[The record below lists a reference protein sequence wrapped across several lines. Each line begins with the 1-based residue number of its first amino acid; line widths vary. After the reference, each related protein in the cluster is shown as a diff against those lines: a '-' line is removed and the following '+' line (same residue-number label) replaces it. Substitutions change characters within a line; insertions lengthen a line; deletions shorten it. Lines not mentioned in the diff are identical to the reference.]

1 MLKKYHVEGNSFIG
15 IVATAN
21 ESIAIL
27 PTIPA
32 IDSLIPLVKET
43 LGVEKVIQTSVDG
56 SYLVGAFVSMNSNG
70 AVVYPLMN
78 ESEINSIKKVLPV
91 AILTDRYNAA
101 GNNILVNDNGALV
114 HPSFNDATLEMISKT
129 LDVPAK
135 RGTVAGFHTVGSA
148 AVATNKAAICHP
160 HTTEKEIEVMEE
172 ILQVEVSLCT
182 ANYGS
187 GLLGA
192 CMMANTKG
200 AILGEESTPIEMGK
214 VEEGLKLY

>member
-1 MLKKYHVEGNSFIG
+1 MLRKYHIEGNSFIG
-15 IVATAN
+15 NVATAN

-27 PTIPA
+27 PSIPA
-32 IDSLIPLVKET
+32 VDSLVPIVKEV
-43 LGVEKVIQTSVDG
+43 LGVDEVIQTSVDG
-56 SYLVGAFVSMNSNG
+56 SYLIGAFVSMNSNG
-70 AVVYPLMN
+70 AVVYPLIN
-78 ESEINSIKKVLPV
+78 ESELQRISKFLPV
-91 AILTDRYNAA
+91 TAITDRFNAA

-114 HPSFNDATLEMISKT
+114 HPSFNDATIERISET
-129 LDVPAK
+129 LDVRVK
-135 RGTVAGFHTVGSA
+135 KGTVAGFNTVGSA
-148 AVATNKAAICHP
+148 AMVTNKAAICHP
-160 HTTEKEIEVMEE
+160 HTTEIEMDVMREIF
-172 ILQVEVSLCT
+172 QVDVSLCT

>member
-70 AVVYPLMN
+70 
-78 ESEINSIKKVLPV
+78 
-91 AILTDRYNAA
+91 
-101 GNNILVNDNGALV
+101 
-114 HPSFNDATLEMISKT
+114 
-129 LDVPAK
+129 
-135 RGTVAGFHTVGSA
+135 
-148 AVATNKAAICHP
+148 
-160 HTTEKEIEVMEE
+160 
-172 ILQVEVSLCT
+172 
-182 ANYGS
+182 
-187 GLLGA
+187 
-192 CMMANTKG
+192 
-200 AILGEESTPIEMGK
+200 
-214 VEEGLKLY
+214 